1 MVESA
6 RLLEELAVFSD
17 LGVDPPSIFESGA
30 DYLVRMT
37 RLGKATNLRF
47 EAQGDGIVT
56 EITDDVS
63 INHASYRALLAS
75 DRFGQLRQWADVQA
89 AVLERG
95 GQERPPIQLQGYVA
109 SMESVTGADALDDL
123 LVGKSGPAG
132 RAVDVMLIDGPAGI
146 GKTFLIEAL
155 AYRRARSFVQRQ
167 RPLILH
173 VQSRGRILTFLQ
185 DLIAF
190 SLQRLR
196 LSVTFD
202 QLPIIVRHGL
212 VTLAVDGFDELG
224 DPNGYAN
231 AWAQVDELLQQV
243 RGGTMILAGR
253 ESFIGR
259 ERLFAKLNSLDPA
272 REVVD
277 SLTLRLPDVGSARD
291 WLRRQGW
298 SDDLFELLSE
308 FFVEGSY
315 ALRPFFLSKI
325 ADTDLAG
332 AVADN
337 EFGPTLSF
345 LVNAMVERETD
356 KFHAQVEAAMDVGA
370 RDAFIRRFLSE
381 VAREMAENQTE
392 ALDETTI
399 RWLAESAVDE
409 GIPEEV
415 SRLLQ
420 NRALAMVFLTV
431 DERRGYLRFAH
442 GQFQNY
448 FLAHATID
456 AVADGELPK
465 FVRRNILGTDFLA
478 AFSDATQDVFDR
490 KPELLPAFVSLVTRH
505 LVRYPHVDRGP
516 RNLAALLIAC
526 LPLAEV
532 LPDLSLVGRD
542 VDEAVVRGWAAP
554 STIRNTAINQLDI
567 RGSSVEAV
575 VFEGGSVGGVLMDSL
590 SRVSPT
596 LKPSYVQVER
606 PAGKVELLTGDE
618 RDLWL
623 SARGGE
629 RVVVDNVVADE
640 INRDH
645 DLVRLLDKVLRYR
658 GYWLREHSDAI
669 TERLTGNPLWPELLG
684 VLRRHDFVREETRA
698 SSGQAANFVHLKRPQ
713 ALLAYLDDPSL
724 TEDPSI
730 RAFGEELRKLTG
742 GVEATG

>member
-17 LGVDPPSIFESGA
+17 LGVDPPSLFESGV
-30 DYLVRMT
+30 DYLVRII
-37 RLGKATNLRF
+37 RLGRATTLRF
-47 EAQGDGIVT
+47 EARGDGPVT
-56 EITDDVS
+56 ETVDDVT

-75 DRFGQLRQWADVQA
+75 ERFGQLRQWADVQA
-89 AVLERG
+89 AVLERA
-95 GQERPPIQLQGYVA
+95 GQEKPLIQLQGYVA
-109 SMESVTGADALDDL
+109 SIESVTGTDALDDL
-123 LVGKSGPAG
+123 LVGKPGPAG
-132 RAVDVMLIDGPAGI
+132 RLVDVMLIDGPAGI

-155 AYRRARSFVQRQ
+155 AYRRARSFVQHQ

-202 QLPIIVRHGL
+202 QLPILVRHGL
-212 VTLAVDGFDELG
+212 VTLAIDGFDELG

-259 ERLFAKLNSLDPA
+259 DRLFAKLNSLDA
-272 REVVD
+272 EREVVD

-298 SDDLFELLSE
+298 SDNLFELLSE

-325 ADTDLAG
+325 ADADLAG
-332 AVADN
+332 AVANN

-356 KFHAQVEAAMDVGA
+356 KFHAQVEAAMDVDA
-370 RDAFIRRFLSE
+370 RAEFIRRFLSE

-409 GIPEEV
+409 GVPEEV

-442 GQFQNY
+442 GSSR
-448 FLAHATID
+448 TTSSRM
-456 AVADGELPK
+456 
-465 FVRRNILGTDFLA
+465 RRSML
-478 AFSDATQDVFDR
+478 
-490 KPELLPAFVSLVTRH
+490 
-505 LVRYPHVDRGP
+505 
-516 RNLAALLIAC
+516 
-526 LPLAEV
+526 
-532 LPDLSLVGRD
+532 
-542 VDEAVVRGWAAP
+542 
-554 STIRNTAINQLDI
+554 
-567 RGSSVEAV
+567 
-575 VFEGGSVGGVLMDSL
+575 
-590 SRVSPT
+590 SPT
-596 LKPSYVQVER
+596 ANCPSSCAATSLGR
-606 PAGKVELLTGDE
+606 TSWPRSPMRRRTCSTG
-618 RDLWL
+618 
-623 SARGGE
+623 S
-629 RVVVDNVVADE
+629 
-640 INRDH
+640 
-645 DLVRLLDKVLRYR
+645 
-658 GYWLREHSDAI
+658 RE
-669 TERLTGNPLWPELLG
+669 
-684 VLRRHDFVREETRA
+684 
-698 SSGQAANFVHLKRPQ
+698 
-713 ALLAYLDDPSL
+713 
-724 TEDPSI
+724 
-730 RAFGEELRKLTG
+730 
-742 GVEATG
+742 